1 MIMDKLHR
9 AAQYYVRQEVKGMID
24 HDIDTNDLERAFVSG
39 AEWVEKNKEQSKTMC
54 LKDKTKVCNLCH
66 ECDVDVLNPSY

>member
-24 HDIDTNDLERAFVSG
+24 HDIDVNDLERAFVSG
-39 AEWVEKNKEQSKTMC
+39 AEWIEKNKEKSKAMC
-54 LKDKTKVCNLCH
+54 LKNKTKVCNLCH
-66 ECDVDVLNPSY
+66 ECDVNVLNPSY